1 MSLEVIYVTRHGFRS
16 PWGVDPATGNYTAF
30 VRSPTGLPTDPPLTS
45 HGVEQASE
53 LAQHLL
59 KLDPPI
65 EQVYSS
71 PYYRCLQTIQPF
83 VSLRRGSMQVRGQTS
98 TSNSGED
105 SFRIR
110 PDKGLSEWYGLA
122 HFSHPTAASLDE
134 LQTFF
139 PELDANYVSSPA
151 PSPNGELIPELYD
164 RVAACIQAIIERSDR
179 EGKKAILVCT
189 HAAVIIALGRVLTG
203 QLPED
208 ATKED
213 FGAFTCGLS
222 IYRRQGSDRS
232 EPVTALTTK
241 RTTLSR
247 GKMYDNDAIC
257 GQMQDREAR
266 SKAILQTDSL
276 CNVDRHPSDTQGPE
290 SAVPWSSGWSA
301 YGGWTCEVDS
311 DCSFLRHGK
320 ERGWKF
326 SGDESFI
333 DVDRQGLP
341 PLYDGVG
348 SKLATGETKLES
360 GHDSSGG
367 NSKL

>member
-83 VSLRRGSMQVRGQTS
+83 VSLRRGSMQARGQTS
-98 TSNSGED
+98 GSSSSGED

-110 PDKGLSEWYGLA
+110 PERGLSEWYGLA
-122 HFSHPTAASLDE
+122 HFSHPEAASLDE

-151 PSPNGELIPELYD
+151 PARNGELIPELYG

-189 HAAVIIALGRVLTG
+189 HAAVIIALGRILTG

-213 FGAFTCGLS
+213 FGA
-222 IYRRQGSDRS
+222 
-232 EPVTALTTK
+232 
-241 RTTLSR
+241 
-247 GKMYDNDAIC
+247 GKMYDGDAVC

-266 SKAILQTDSL
+266 SEANLQADSL
-276 CNVDRHPSDTQGPE
+276 CSVDPHPSDPQGPG

-341 PLYDGVG
+341 PPYDGVR
-348 SKLATGETKLES
+348 SKLATGNTKLES

-367 NSKL
+367 NPKL

>member
-1 MSLEVIYVTRHGFRS
+1 MSLEFIYVTRHGFRS

-83 VSLRRGSMQVRGQTS
+83 VSLRRSSTQVYDQSSPPGSEQ
-98 TSNSGED
+98 D

-110 PDKGLSEWYGLA
+110 CEKGLSEWYGLA
-122 HFSHPTAASLDE
+122 HFTHPTAAPLDE

-139 PELDANYVSSPA
+139 PEVDANYVSGLA
-151 PSPNGELIPELYD
+151 PPRNGELIPELYE

-179 EGKKAILVCT
+179 EGKKAILVCS

-203 QLPED
+203 RVPKD
-208 ATKED
+208 ATVED

-222 IYRRQGSDRS
+222 IYRRQGSH
-232 EPVTALTTK
+232 K
-241 RTTLSR
+241 REVPTPPTMSTTLLR
-247 GKMYDNDAIC
+247 ENTCDGDAVC

-266 SKAILQTDSL
+266 LRTDSL
-276 CNVDRHPSDTQGPE
+276 CNVDRYSSNTQGPK
-290 SAVPWSSGWSA
+290 SATPWSSGSST

-311 DCSFLRHGK
+311 DCSFLRHGR

-333 DVDRQGLP
+333 DIGRKGLP
-341 PLYDGVG
+341 PLDDGVR
-348 SKLATGETKLES
+348 SKLATGKTRVDNE
-360 GHDSSGG
+360 HHSSGD
-367 NSKL
+367 NPKL